1 MPRTRE
7 QFAEM
12 KDERKQAIFAAALPL
27 FSVSEKVSIDAICEK
42 AKCSHGIVYHYF
54 KNVEQIREKLMNSST
69 FVEIKHNIFDN
80 LEGSSYEKIEHIIGE
95 MLDVSQKNI
104 EKVCYLNILIKNTE
118 KDSIFSLLTNL
129 IKTAQQASTIKGGD
143 PAEIV
148 NTLFLLFKGIYLSLI
163 LEKHPTSKVPSLETV
178 MQLIR
183 KPNSFYHQTL

>member
-27 FSVSEKVSIDAICEK
+27 FSVNEKVSIDAICEK

-69 FVEIKHNIFDN
+69 IVEIKHNIFDN

-104 EKVCYLNILIKNTE
+104 EKVCYLNILIKSTE